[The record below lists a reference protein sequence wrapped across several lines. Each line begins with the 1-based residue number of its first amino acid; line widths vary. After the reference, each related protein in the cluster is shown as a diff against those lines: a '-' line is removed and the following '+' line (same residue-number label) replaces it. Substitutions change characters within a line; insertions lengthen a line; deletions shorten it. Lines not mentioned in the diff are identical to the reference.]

1 MGQNE
6 ENTQFDPEQQI
17 YSEQRGGS
25 QQNQPGGY
33 QQNQPGGYQ
42 QNEQTG
48 YQQGYQQNY
57 QQGGYQ
63 QGGYQQGGYQQG
75 GYQQGGYQPG
85 GYQPGGYQPGPVP
98 NTPYKPESGLV
109 WGILTTL
116 FCCLPFGIVSIVYA
130 SKVDSLWYMGNY
142 EGAMDSARKAK
153 NWAMWAAI
161 IGGVFLVA
169 YIVAIVVFGVGVGA
183 AYNNHLFD

>member
-33 QQNQPGGYQ
+33 QQN
-42 QNEQTG
+42 EQSG

-63 QGGYQQGGYQQG
+63 QGSYQQGGYQQG
-75 GYQQGGYQPG
+75 GYQPGGYQPG

-98 NTPYKPESGLV
+98 NTPYKPDSGLV

-130 SKVDSLWYMGNY
+130 SKVDSLWDMGNY
-142 EGAMDSARKAK
+142 QGAMDSAKKAK

>member
-42 QNEQTG
+42 QSEQSG

-63 QGGYQQGGYQQG
+63 QGSYQQGGYQQG
-75 GYQQGGYQPG
+75 GYQPGGYQPG

-98 NTPYKPESGLV
+98 NTPYKPDSGLV

-142 EGAMDSARKAK
+142 EGAMDSAKKAK

>member
-33 QQNQPGGYQ
+33 QPGGYQ

-63 QGGYQQGGYQQG
+63 QGSYQQG

-85 GYQPGGYQPGPVP
+85 GYQQGGYQQGGYQPGPVP

-161 IGGVFLVA
+161 IGGVFLLLYIGLVA
-169 YIVAIVVFGVGVGA
+169 AGVIYGSHYA
-183 AYNNHLFD
+183 LFN

>member
-25 QQNQPGGY
+25 

-63 QGGYQQGGYQQG
+63 QGGYQQGGYQPG
-75 GYQQGGYQPG
+75 GYQQ
-85 GYQPGGYQPGPVP
+85 GGYQPGPVP

-161 IGGVFLVA
+161 IGGVFLLLYIGLVA
-169 YIVAIVVFGVGVGA
+169 AGVIYGSHYA
-183 AYNNHLFD
+183 LFN

>member
-33 QQNQPGGYQ
+33 QQN
-42 QNEQTG
+42 EQSG

-63 QGGYQQGGYQQG
+63 QGSYQQGGYQQG
-75 GYQQGGYQPG
+75 GYQPGGYQPG

-98 NTPYKPESGLV
+98 NTPYKPDSGLV

-142 EGAMDSARKAK
+142 QGAMDSAKKAK

>member
-33 QQNQPGGYQ
+33 QQN
-42 QNEQTG
+42 EQTG

-63 QGGYQQGGYQQG
+63 QGSYQQGGYQQG
-75 GYQQGGYQPG
+75 GYQPGGYQPG

-98 NTPYKPESGLV
+98 NTPYKPDSGLV

-142 EGAMDSARKAK
+142 QGAMDSAKKAK